1 MFSSVRRVLDWLRA
15 KPALVLAVTVFF
27 CASASYGQEKFETAR
42 QTNDKIE
49 QLALDAHNHPAET
62 QIGAGDTIHVD
73 VFEVPELSRDVRV
86 DGAGDVGYPLI
97 PGRIHVAGL
106 TPLELERKMEQLLI
120 ENGLV
125 SHPQVSVFVKEETSQ
140 PVSVMGAVRSPRVYQ
155 VSRPTTLLEVLA
167 AAGGIADGAGS
178 TVTVMRPVPLATTG
192 AEAGAATST
201 AAPGTPGAPGTQ
213 QSQQFTIRL
222 KDLLESG
229 DPSYNIQV
237 YGGDIVSVPAAGI
250 IYVAG
255 AGVQSPGGYVLQNH
269 GAQVTVLKAVALAHG
284 LSVYAKADDAVI
296 MRDDPDTGQREEIPV
311 HIKKIE
317 KNRAEDMPLRANDI
331 LYIPDSTGKK
341 VLAKG
346 AEAALGITTG
356 LVIYRAGNGNL

>member
-1 MFSSVRRVLDWLRA
+1 MFSSVRRILDWLRA
-15 KPALVLAVTVFF
+15 KPVLMLGAAVLF
-27 CASASYGQEKFETAR
+27 CASASYPQQKLETAR

-106 TPLELERKMEQLLI
+106 TPLQFEQKMEQLLI

-167 AAGGIADGAGS
+167 AAGGIADSAGS
-178 TVTVMRPVPLATTG
+178 TVTVLRPVPLPTAG
-192 AEAGAATST
+192 AEAGAAASP
-201 AAPGTPGAPGTQ
+201 AAPGTQ

-237 YGGDIVSVPAAGI
+237 YGGDIVSVPVAGI

-255 AGVQSPGGYVLQNH
+255 AGVQNPGGYVLQNH

-284 LSVYAKADDAVI
+284 LSGFAKADDAVI
-296 MRDDPDTGQREEIPV
+296 MRDNPDTGQREEIPV

-331 LYIPDSTGKK
+331 LYVPDSTGKK
-341 VLAKG
+341 ILAKS
-346 AEAALGITTG
+346 AEAALGITSQ
-356 LVIYRAGNGNL
+356 LVIYRAGNGTL